1 MQSAFCKEF
10 QKDAIVIP
18 NFNWII
24 VVKEVWYPAALGTL
38 LPGNCA
44 DQANVCADSCRRRML
59 AFRNALPENSCV
71 RRRIARAG
79 GFFCRR
85 TIAFSARSMQ
95 YRGMNDM
102 PHAALLPTGLYD
114 LLPPVAE
121 REAEVTA
128 KLMAVL
134 TSHGY
139 ERVKPPL
146 VEFEE
151 TLLSGAGAAMSGE
164 SFRTMDPT
172 SHRMVAVRADMTPQV
187 ARIAAT
193 RLSHRP
199 RPLRLSYA
207 GQVLRVKGSEVRPE
221 RQFGQAGAELI
232 GAEGPGADVE
242 VVAVAAEAL
251 LGVGVPNLSIDL
263 TMPTLV
269 PTIAE
274 EFEIPADKLAA
285 VRAALDHKDT
295 AAVAA
300 LAGKAG
306 PLLTKLVAA
315 AGGAA
320 PARRALERLALPAR
334 AKAERERLGAVLDGL
349 TAAMPALLVTVD
361 PVENRGFEYHTGI
374 SFTFFARVETQRG
387 ALGELGRGGRY
398 DAGDPAMPEHATG
411 FTLYTDMILS
421 TLPDMRPRRR
431 LLLPLGADAGHGAAL
446 RNDGWITVMALAP
459 AEDWHGEAG
468 RLDCEHVLEDGKP
481 MPVRGPRQ

>member
-1 MQSAFCKEF
+1 
-10 QKDAIVIP
+10 
-18 NFNWII
+18 
-24 VVKEVWYPAALGTL
+24 L
-38 LPGNCA
+38 
-44 DQANVCADSCRRRML
+44 
-59 AFRNALPENSCV
+59 
-71 RRRIARAG
+71 
-79 GFFCRR
+79 
-85 TIAFSARSMQ
+85 Q
-95 YRGMNDM
+95 YRGMNDA
-102 PHAALLPTGLYD
+102 PHIALLPTGLYD

-128 KLMAVL
+128 RLMAVL

-151 TLLSGAGAAMSGE
+151 TLLAGAGAAMTAD

-193 RLSHRP
+193 RLGHWP

-207 GQVLRVKGSEVRPE
+207 GQVLRVRGSEVRPE

-232 GAEGPGADVE
+232 GAEGPAADVE
-242 VVAVAAEAL
+242 VIAIAAEAL
-251 LGVGVPNLSIDL
+251 LAVGVPNLSVDL

-269 PTIAE
+269 PAIEDA
-274 EFEIPADKLAA
+274 FDIPSGKRPTL
-285 VRAALDHKDT
+285 RAALDHKDT

-306 PLLTKLVAA
+306 ELLTQLVAA
-315 AGGAA
+315 SGAA
-320 PARRALERLALPAR
+320 AQVWPALQRLPLPEHARVERD
-334 AKAERERLGAVLDGL
+334 RLGSVLDGL
-349 TAAMPALLVTVD
+349 AAAMPTLLVTID

-374 SFTFFARVETQRG
+374 SFTFFSRTETQRGG

-398 DAGDPAMPEHATG
+398 NAGDPATPEPATG

-421 TLPDMRPRRR
+421 TLPAVRPHRR
-431 LLLPLGADAGHGAAL
+431 LLLPQGTDPALAAAL
-446 RNDGWITVMALAP
+446 RDTTNAHGGWITVTALTA
-459 AEDWHGEAG
+459 AEDWHAEAA
-468 RLDCEHVLEDGKP
+468 RLGCGHVLEDGKP
-481 MPVRGPRQ
+481 ARVRKA